1 MNKRTFVWLLL
12 VSLIVLPS
20 KAVLKERD
28 LSKTLSILRQELN
41 EQHIDLERQSD
52 YLKEQ
57 QQQVQQNMYRIMNQS
72 NQNSLMLYSQK
83 QGYRSEEHTSELQ
96 SRQYLVC
103 RLL

>member
-1 MNKRTFVWLLL
+1 MGKRTLVWLLL
-12 VSLIVLPS
+12 ATYVVLPS

-28 LSKTLSILRQELN
+28 LSKTLSILRQELTRQHD
-41 EQHIDLERQSD
+41 EQERQSD

-83 QGYRSEEHTSELQ
+83 QGYVFDLS
-96 SRQYLVC
+96 YA
-103 RLL
+103 